1 MIISNIVF
9 IKLNIRNIVTGA
21 ALVVNLLLLSG
32 TTVSGNAIP
41 DTSTTVKDER
51 APRYG
56 RVNGTWLAR
65 NRPKTPDVSLNEL
78 NPKDS
83 TSEEHTEKNA
93 KYKDRGRVRFHS
105 QVKSSTENPQRRVR
119 STEKPSLVI
128 VTPTAEVKKP
138 AEIVD
143 SMRNYKKTKLPAFIS
158 STTPVTVKKEVHS
171 EEAFEDEED
180 EEDKESFEKF
190 TSSKF
195 DTNFFTIPSLNY
207 GDEFTHDS
215 DNESSDNKVK
225 NEYSS
230 PSYGGF
236 SSFFPREA
244 SYGYK
249 DTTYDIYKSESFF
262 DFDSDL
268 TTPKNDY
275 FDQKFQKISTSI
287 IKNLDTIKAKS
298 TSPNATNLQII
309 KENIG
314 MEKMNNNTPT
324 NKSTVFIKNT
334 KEIRLLDNDG
344 ANSNKELS
352 DVQGT
357 SIYYEMS
364 VLSTETYA
372 ITHDDDCDN
381 ESLPLPTP
389 STSAE
394 EELASLR
401 ASQDSIPAATRPA
414 LPDPSPESISISP
427 TNYLPLSSALP
438 SIIDSV
444 NSIPVSTQNSIS
456 STERVTKKFS
466 SSFNRNRSYSKR
478 LNISNNKDSPNS
490 VTLKPEY
497 ISSSQDPRLQTRKF
511 HHTTP
516 KNKPIWM
523 VPRRNIT
530 KVYHR
535 PTHPTTI
542 YSEHFSIKEK
552 TTPRPRQPSRTML
565 TTVSSEIDPVL
576 QSDISGPKK
585 VVHSQ
590 AISDNTVPSLW
601 KRGSTRFATSTA
613 TSTEVETES
622 EWQIP
627 PTSTAW
633 SLASLRSPPP
643 SPNAANK
650 TVSAQKNVDEN
661 ELQKVG
667 EVLGELS

>member
-1 MIISNIVF
+1 MIP
-9 IKLNIRNIVTGA
+9 GA

-41 DTSTTVKDER
+41 DTTSTTVKDER

-65 NRPKTPDVSLNEL
+65 NRPKNPDVSLNEL

-105 QVKSSTENPQRRVR
+105 QVKSSTESTQRRVR
-119 STEKPSLVI
+119 STEKPALVI

-143 SMRNYKKTKLPAFIS
+143 SMRNYKKTKLPALIS
-158 STTPVTVKKEVHS
+158 STTPVTVKQEVHS
-171 EEAFEDEED
+171 EEEFEDEEN
-180 EEDKESFEKF
+180 EEEKESFEKF
-190 TSSKF
+190 TSGKF
-195 DTNFFTIPSLNY
+195 DTNFFTIPSFNY
-207 GDEFTHDS
+207 GEDFTHDS

-249 DTTYDIYKSESFF
+249 DTTHDIFKSESFF

-275 FDQKFQKISTSI
+275 FDQKFQRISTSI
-287 IKNLDTIKAKS
+287 IKNLDTIKAKA
-298 TSPNATNLQII
+298 TPPNATNVQII

-314 MEKMNNNTPT
+314 MEQMNNNTPT

-381 ESLPLPTP
+381 ESLPSPTP

-394 EELASLR
+394 EELASLK

-414 LPDPSPESISISP
+414 LPDPSPETISISP
-427 TNYLPLSSALP
+427 TNYLPLSSVLP
-438 SIIDSV
+438 IIDSV

-466 SSFNRNRSYSKR
+466 SSFNRNRNYSKR
-478 LNISNNKDSPNS
+478 LNINNSKENSPNS
-490 VTLKPEY
+490 VTLKPEH
-497 ISSSQDPRLQTRKF
+497 ISSTPNPRLIVHSTRKF

-535 PTHPTTI
+535 PTNPTTI
-542 YSEHFSIKEK
+542 YSEHFSIKNR
-552 TTPRPRQPSRTML
+552 TTPLPRQPSRTML

-590 AISDNTVPSLW
+590 SISDNTVPSLW

-622 EWQIP
+622 ETEWQIP

-633 SLASLRSPPP
+633 ALASLRSPPP
-643 SPNAANK
+643 SPSAVNK

-667 EVLGELS
+667 ELLGE

>member
-1 MIISNIVF
+1 MSVLKRNIIIS
-9 IKLNIRNIVTGA
+9 GA

-32 TTVSGNAIP
+32 TTVSGNAIS
-41 DTSTTVKDER
+41 DTTSTTVKDER

-56 RVNGTWLAR
+56 RENGAWVAR
-65 NRPKTPDVSLNEL
+65 NKPKTPDVALNEL
-78 NPKDS
+78 KPKDS

-93 KYKDRGRVRFHS
+93 KYKDRGRTERGRVRYNS
-105 QVKSSTENPQRRVR
+105 QVKSTTESLRRVR
-119 STEKPSLVI
+119 TTEKPTLVI

-138 AEIVD
+138 AQIVD
-143 SMRNYKKTKLPAFIS
+143 SMRNYKRTKLPALTS

-180 EEDKESFEKF
+180 EEEKESFEKF
-190 TSSKF
+190 TSGKF
-195 DTNFFTIPSLNY
+195 DTFFTIPSFNY
-207 GDEFTHDS
+207 GDDFTHDS

-225 NEYSS
+225 KEYSS
-230 PSYGGF
+230 PPYGDF

-249 DTTYDIYKSESFF
+249 DTTHDIFKSESFF

-287 IKNLDTIKAKS
+287 IKNLDTIKAKATPS
-298 TSPNATNLQII
+298 AATNVHII
-309 KENIG
+309 KENMG

-324 NKSTVFIKNT
+324 NHSTVFIKNT

-381 ESLPLPTP
+381 ESLPLPTQ

-394 EELASLR
+394 EELASVR
-401 ASQDSIPAATRPA
+401 ASQESIPVATRPA

-427 TNYLPLSSALP
+427 TSYLPLSSVLP
-438 SIIDSV
+438 VLDSI

-456 STERVTKKFS
+456 STEKVTKKYS

-478 LNISNNKDSPNS
+478 LNINNNKDSPNS
-490 VTLKPEY
+490 VTLKPEHV
-497 ISSSQDPRLQTRKF
+497 SSSPHPRLQTRKF
-511 HHTTP
+511 YHTTP
-516 KNKPIWM
+516 KNKRIWM
-523 VPRRNIT
+523 VPRNIT
-530 KVYHR
+530 KVHHR

-552 TTPRPRQPSRTML
+552 STALPRQPSRTIL
-565 TTVSSEIDPVL
+565 TTVSSEIDPVR
-576 QSDISGPKK
+576 QTEISGPKK

-601 KRGSTRFATSTA
+601 KRGSTKFATTTA

-633 SLASLRSPPP
+633 ALASLRSPPP
-643 SPNAANK
+643 SPSAVNK
-650 TVSAQKNVDEN
+650 TASAQKNVDEN

-667 EVLGELS
+667 EVSGK